1 MSTEELQDLK
11 RAENILNAMKEDE
24 QIMQKKKLMKMKSK
38 KFAKDW

>member
-1 MSTEELQDLK
+1 MSTEELQDLE

-24 QIMQKKKLMKMKSK
+24 QIMQMKKLMKMKSK